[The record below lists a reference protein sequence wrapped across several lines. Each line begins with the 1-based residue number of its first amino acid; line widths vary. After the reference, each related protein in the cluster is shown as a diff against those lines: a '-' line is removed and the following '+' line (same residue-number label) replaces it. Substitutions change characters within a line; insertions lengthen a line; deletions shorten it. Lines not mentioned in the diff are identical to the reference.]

1 MSARPKLYLH
11 GLSLGALNSDLSFNI
26 FDIVGDPFQGALW
39 SGPPFPSVT
48 WRAATAGRD
57 PQSPAWLPR
66 FLVYWTLK
74 EAYLKAR
81 GLGIGVPLED
91 ISFDLAVPDTPR
103 ITFRNTL
110 AGEDDRWAFT
120 LWQPSATHL
129 VAVAASTADGLR
141 PTVTMRTIVP

>member
-1 MSARPKLYLH
+1 MDVES
-11 GLSLGALNSDLSFNI
+11 LSRRLPDQAIVDRYAAPAEI
-26 FDIVGDPFQGALW
+26 ADIKAQGA
-39 SGPPFPSVT
+39 
-48 WRAATAGRD
+48 
-57 PQSPAWLPR
+57 AWLPR